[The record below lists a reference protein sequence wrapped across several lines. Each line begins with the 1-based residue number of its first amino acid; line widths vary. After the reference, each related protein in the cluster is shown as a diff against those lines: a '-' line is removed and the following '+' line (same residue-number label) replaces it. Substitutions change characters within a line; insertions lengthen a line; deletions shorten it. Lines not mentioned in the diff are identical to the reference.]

1 MVSLINVPY
10 SPRIDKG
17 ILVVALL
24 TSCRTLQIFLASDDF
39 NSKLKSS
46 AFISRTC
53 YGLMVSVSAY
63 MHYRP
68 DIDGKSHETVCQVE

>member
-1 MVSLINVPY
+1 MYRIAHASIKEFLSLLN
-10 SPRIDKG
+10 
-17 ILVVALL
+17 LL
-24 TSCRTLQIFLASDDF
+24 NSCRTLQIFLASDDF

>member
-24 TSCRTLQIFLASDDF
+24 NSCRQIFLASDDF
-39 NSKLKSS
+39 TSKLKSS

>member
-1 MVSLINVPY
+1 MYHIAHASIKEFLSLLNV
-10 SPRIDKG
+10 
-17 ILVVALL
+17 LN
-24 TSCRTLQIFLASDDF
+24 SCRTLQIFLASDDF
-39 NSKLKSS
+39 TSKLKSS